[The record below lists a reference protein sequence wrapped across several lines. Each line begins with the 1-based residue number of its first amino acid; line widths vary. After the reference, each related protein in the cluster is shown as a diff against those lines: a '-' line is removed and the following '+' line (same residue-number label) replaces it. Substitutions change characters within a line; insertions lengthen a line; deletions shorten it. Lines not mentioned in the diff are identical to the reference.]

1 MVFISVA
8 VILVGALCL
17 LDLLL
22 TFGVI
27 RRLRAHTA
35 ELERLGR
42 NGAWTGDLMP
52 SPGHEVGDLAVSTV
66 DGEPVSSETFAEE
79 TLVAFFAQGCS
90 ACEDKLP
97 DFVSHAGAVLGGRDR
112 VLAVVSGEP
121 AQMVETIDAL
131 ASVAR
136 VVAGQ
141 QAAPV
146 IDAFAVRAFPAFS
159 LVKAGTVLA
168 VDNDFARLSAPSR
181 A

>member
-8 VILVGALCL
+8 VVLVGALCL

-35 ELERLGR
+35 ELERLGN
-42 NGAWTGDLMP
+42 NGMWTSDLIP
-52 SPGHEVGDLAVSTV
+52 APGHKVGDLAASTL
-66 DGEPVSSETFAEE
+66 DGDPVSAATFAEQ
-79 TLVAFFAQGCS
+79 TLVAFFSQGCS

-97 DFVSHAGAVLGGRDR
+97 EFVSQAGAVPGGRDR

-121 AQMVETIDAL
+121 AQMTETLDAL
-131 ASVAR
+131 SPVAR

-146 IDAFAVRAFPAFS
+146 IDAFAVRAFPTFS
-159 LVKAGTVLA
+159 LVEAGTVLA
-168 VDNDFARLSAPSR
+168 SDNDLARLPAPSR